1 MVPHSNQV
9 PPSERRRRYLS
20 GGTLSLRRNAD
31 QWWRYDWTTMALRQ
45 SGLGFL
51 SAGIDPSGGAKTMMV
66 KTSDESTSRAALAV
80 SPRLLVRH
88 D

>member
-1 MVPHSNQV
+1 
-9 PPSERRRRYLS
+9 
-20 GGTLSLRRNAD
+20 
-31 QWWRYDWTTMALRQ
+31 MALRQ